1 MMDKMCAGRAKWEN
15 PIFSVKKKLVQKW
28 NRSGHDIAH
37 PARPVDAPGDNK
49 FNVKEKQ
56 KQKGTMQ

>member
-1 MMDKMCAGRAKWEN
+1 
-15 PIFSVKKKLVQKW
+15 VQNGKILYSLSRKNLILKW

-49 FNVKEKQ
+49 FNAKDKQ